1 MGVSTVSEIVYS
13 TCEAIWKNNLNVH
26 MPQPSEDQLMNI
38 ASDFREMWHFPNC
51 IGSLDGKHCR
61 VKRPKKSGSAFFN
74 YKHYFSIVLQ
84 AVADARKRF
93 LTIEVGGRG
102 KQSDGGTFN
111 ASSLNRLLE
120 RGAFNIPEPRTLP
133 NSNITAPY
141 VIIADEA
148 YPLKEY
154 IMRPYPQRTLNQ
166 ERENFNNRLSRARK
180 TVECAFGI
188 LCNKWRVL
196 LKSIET
202 DVKHARLIIKTAC
215 LLHNIVIDTD
225 GYDCDNEFTIP
236 TRHQRRQTRTG
247 RNNNPSNRAKQ
258 VRNLFTKYFW
268 ENNRLIYT

>member
-1 MGVSTVSEIVYS
+1 
-13 TCEAIWKNNLNVH
+13 
-26 MPQPSEDQLMNI
+26 MPQPSEDHLKNV
-38 ASDFREMWHFPNC
+38 SLDFEEMWNFPNC

-61 VKRPKKSGSAFFN
+61 VKRPRKSGSAYYN

-84 AVADARKRF
+84 AVADAKKRF
-93 LTIEVGGRG
+93 ITIEVGGRG

-141 VIIADEA
+141 VIVADEA

-154 IMRPYPQRTLNQ
+154 LMRPYPQRTLNQ

-196 LKSIET
+196 LKPIET
-202 DVKHARLIIKTAC
+202 DVKHGRLIIKTAC
-215 LLHNIVIDTD
+215 LLHNIVIDID
-225 GYDCDNEFTIP
+225 GHDSNCNSENRTTQ
-236 TRHQRRQTRTG
+236 TRHRRQTG

-258 VRNLFTKYFW
+258 VRNQFTKYFW
-268 ENNRLIYT
+268 ENNRLIFT